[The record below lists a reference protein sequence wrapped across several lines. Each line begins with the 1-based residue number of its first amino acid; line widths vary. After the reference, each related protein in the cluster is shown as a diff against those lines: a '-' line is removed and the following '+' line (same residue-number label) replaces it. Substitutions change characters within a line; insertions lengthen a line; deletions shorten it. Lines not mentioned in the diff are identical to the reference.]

1 MLLSAG
7 VQWESKLHLSWGDIA
22 VNNHDSPSLVQV
34 HLKQSKCDQFGN
46 GVKVIL
52 GKTDND
58 LCPVQ
63 ALSACIAQ
71 RSNKPGPFFVD
82 SQNKAITKQW
92 FTKQLRLILEA
103 MGLPQELFAG
113 HSLRIG
119 AATTAALKGL
129 EGSMILKLG
138 RWSSS
143 AFWVYVRTPPG
154 QLASVFQTLAT
165 K

>member
-1 MLLSAG
+1 MH
-7 VQWESKLHLSWGDIA
+7 WEPKLHLSWGDIA
-22 VNNHDSPSLVQV
+22 VDNHDSPSLVQV

-46 GVKVIL
+46 GVKVTL

-63 ALSACIAQ
+63 ALSAYIAQ
-71 RSNKPGPFFVD
+71 RSNKPGSFFVD

-92 FTKQLRLILEA
+92 FTKQLRLIFEA
-103 MGLPQELFAG
+103 MGLSQELFAG
-113 HSLRIG
+113 HSFRIG

-129 EGSMILKLG
+129 EDSMIQKLG

-143 AFWVYVRTPPG
+143 AFLVYIRTPPG
-154 QLASVFQTLAT
+154 QLASVSQT